1 MKNKP
6 YPRHNLPK
14 RRLT

>member
-6 YPRHNLPK
+6 YSRHNLPK